1 MESTCHSLS
10 EVSCISEESTARTRV
25 VRGKSLKACVAKAA
39 GWILEKTNDV
49 TLPEVQANKM
59 T

>member
-10 EVSCISEESTARTRV
+10 EVSYINEESTARTRV
-25 VRGKSLKACVAKAA
+25 VQGKSLKACVAKATR
-39 GWILEKTNDV
+39 WILEKTNDV
-49 TLPEVQANKM
+49 TLLEVQANKM